1 MDALNTYGLIAGA
14 TLGILSAAFT
24 FFNRERYKTLVS
36 IYQQGND
43 ELRSQLAS
51 ARQEKAECEQAVV
64 EWKTKYDEQVKYV
77 EKLEQLNLRIP
88 AFSAL
93 AETISN
99 NHTQMMAKI
108 AELTEKIVDRQ

>member
-14 TLGILSAAFT
+14 TLGVLSAAFT

-51 ARQEKAECEQAVV
+51 ARTEKAECEQSVV

-77 EKLEQLNLRIP
+77 EKLEGLNLRIP
-88 AFSAL
+88 DIANLTKKMSD
-93 AETISN
+93 
-99 NHTQMMAKI
+99 NHTEIMKKMT
-108 AELTEKIVDRQ
+108 ELTEKIVDRQ

>member
-14 TLGILSAAFT
+14 TLGVLSAAFT

-43 ELRSQLAS
+43 ELRSQLS
-51 ARQEKAECEQAVV
+51 STRQEKAECEQAVV
-64 EWKTKYDEQVKYV
+64 EWKTKYDEQVKYID
-77 EKLEQLNLRIP
+77 KLEELNLRIP

-99 NHTQMMAKI
+99 NHTEMMTKI
-108 AELTEKIVDRQ
+108 TELTQKIVDRR

>member
-51 ARQEKAECEQAVV
+51 ARDEKSECEQAVT
-64 EWKTKYDEQVKYV
+64 EWKTKYDEQTKYV
-77 EKLEQLNLRIP
+77 DKLEQLNLRLP
-88 AFSAL
+88 AFARL
-93 AETISN
+93 TKHMDT
-99 NHTQMMAKI
+99 NHTEMMTKLT
-108 AELTEKIVDRQ
+108 ELTKKIVEKQ

>member
-43 ELRSQLAS
+43 ELRSQLS
-51 ARQEKAECEQAVV
+51 NARDEKAECEQSVV

-77 EKLEQLNLRIP
+77 EKLERLNLRLPDI
-88 AFSAL
+88 AAL
-93 AETISN
+93 TKQISN
-99 NHTQMMAKI
+99 NHTQVI
-108 AELTEKIVDRQ
+108 QQLTELTEKIVDKQ